1 MLKSELILTMQDRHS
16 HLSANTVKSAVDS
29 IINRM
34 VDALLSQDRIEIR
47 GFGSFSLHQRGPRH
61 AHNPKTGEKITTKSK
76 RTAHF
81 KPGKE
86 LRQRVDFSRLNYPIE
101 VLHEHD

>member
-1 MLKSELILTMQDRHS
+1 MIKSELIDKLASQLT
-16 HLSANTVKSAVDS
+16 HLPEQLISQS
-29 IINRM
+29 INEILILM
-34 VDALLSQDRIEIR
+34 TKALTEGRRIEIR